1 MPVPNH
7 HTITLTSEE
16 ETIRH
21 GERLGATLRSGDILA
36 LTGDLGAGKT
46 HLTKG
51 IVRGVGCDAEVSS
64 PTFSLVHE
72 YQGGRLP
79 IFHFDLYRLDD
90 PSELIGIGW
99 EDYLEADG
107 VCVVEWADKFP
118 GALPRGT
125 RWFRLSNEA
134 TGARSIV
141 EISPPEAAP

>member
-1 MPVPNH
+1 MPIPD
-7 HTITLTSEE
+7 HTAIPLASEE

-21 GERLGATLRSGDILA
+21 GERLAAGLRSGDILA

-72 YQGGRLP
+72 YRGGKIP

-90 PSELIGIGW
+90 PRELVGIGW

-107 VCVVEWADKFP
+107 VCIVEWADKFP
-118 GALPRGT
+118 GALPHGT
-125 RWFRLSNEA
+125 RWFRLSNET
-134 TGARSIV
+134 TGARSII
-141 EISPPEAAP
+141 EISPPEVAS

>member
-1 MPVPNH
+1 MSNPD
-7 HTITLTSEE
+7 HTAIPLASEE

-21 GERLGATLRSGDILA
+21 GEHLAVGLRSGDILA

-51 IVRGVGCDAEVSS
+51 IVRGVGCGDEVSS

-72 YQGGRLP
+72 YRGGRLP

-90 PSELIGIGW
+90 PRELVGIGW

-107 VCVVEWADKFP
+107 VCIVEWADKFP

-125 RWFRLSNEA
+125 RWFRLSNET
-134 TGARSIV
+134 TGTRSII
-141 EISPPEAAP
+141 EISPPEVAS

>member
-7 HTITLTSEE
+7 HPITLTSEE

-36 LTGDLGAGKT
+36 LPGDLGAGKT

-125 RWFRLSNEA
+125 RWFRLSNE
-134 TGARSIV
+134 TNGARSIV